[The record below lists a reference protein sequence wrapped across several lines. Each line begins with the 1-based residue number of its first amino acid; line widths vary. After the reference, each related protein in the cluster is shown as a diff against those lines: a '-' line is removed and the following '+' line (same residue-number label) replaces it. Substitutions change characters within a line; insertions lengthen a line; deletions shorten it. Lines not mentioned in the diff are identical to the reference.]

1 MSKNRQTVNIK
12 KNSFELAA
20 WNDQR
25 FVIGV
30 DEVGR
35 GCLAGPLVAAAV
47 ILPLNKAHSM
57 LKDSKIMTPIERLK
71 AFKWIK
77 KHCWYGIGIVHNR
90 IIDKHNIWQATI
102 IAMKKALIHA
112 LEASPHHPTVILVDA
127 LPLSLKHTS
136 LHAVPV
142 YNFPFGETKSSSIA
156 AASIVAKVTRDAM
169 MESFDRLI
177 PGYHL
182 TENKGYA
189 TVTHRTAIKA
199 HHYSIIHRVSFLDK
213 MLHQESN
220 GESQMS
226 FDDLTMHTG
235 EYEDDKKGEMLCRSD

>member
-112 LEASPHHPTVILVDA
+112 
-127 LPLSLKHTS
+127 
-136 LHAVPV
+136 
-142 YNFPFGETKSSSIA
+142 
-156 AASIVAKVTRDAM
+156 
-169 MESFDRLI
+169 
-177 PGYHL
+177 
-182 TENKGYA
+182 
-189 TVTHRTAIKA
+189 
-199 HHYSIIHRVSFLDK
+199 
-213 MLHQESN
+213 
-220 GESQMS
+220 
-226 FDDLTMHTG
+226 
-235 EYEDDKKGEMLCRSD
+235 